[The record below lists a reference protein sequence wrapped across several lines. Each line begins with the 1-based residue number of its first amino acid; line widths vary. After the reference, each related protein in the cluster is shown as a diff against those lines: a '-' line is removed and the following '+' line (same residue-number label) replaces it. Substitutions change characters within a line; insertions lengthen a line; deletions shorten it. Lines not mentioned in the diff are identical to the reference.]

1 MPDGGCPGHAG
12 TVGAGS
18 RSGPSDRRVP
28 GRGGGVAATGP
39 GRRCFSQPT
48 GNSVS
53 RPERSRTGP
62 PTLEL
67 WGPAAQAD
75 EVIATVTNDLGPAL
89 DGVEVRAY
97 RQDARNDAGNDA
109 GNLEKTRATLRT
121 AIRGPGVV
129 VLVLG
134 VVAATAVDALAGL
147 LPAISAAGRRS
158 STRSASEPAEPSPG
172 VRLALVAV
180 PVRGLGERLG
190 DLVRLFRIGCP
201 RRGDSQDL

>member
-1 MPDGGCPGHAG
+1 MPDRRWPGHAG

-39 GRRCFSQPT
+39 GRRGFSQPT

-53 RPERSRTGP
+53 RPERARTGP

-67 WGPAAQAD
+67 WVPAAQAD
-75 EVIATVTNDLGPAL
+75 DVIATVSNDLGPAL

-97 RQDARNDAGNDA
+97 RQDAGNDA

-121 AIRGPGVV
+121 AIRGAGVV

-147 LPAISAAGRRS
+147 LPAISA
-158 STRSASEPAEPSPG
+158 
-172 VRLALVAV
+172 
-180 PVRGLGERLG
+180 
-190 DLVRLFRIGCP
+190 
-201 RRGDSQDL
+201 